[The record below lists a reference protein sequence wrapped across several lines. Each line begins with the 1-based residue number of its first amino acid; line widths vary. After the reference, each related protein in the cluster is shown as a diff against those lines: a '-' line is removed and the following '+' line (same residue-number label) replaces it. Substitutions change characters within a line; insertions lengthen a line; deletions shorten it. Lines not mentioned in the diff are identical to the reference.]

1 MTNLIDKMVTAWETA
16 HERAGYGSFAGSGVR
31 QQAAH
36 IVDRLIWVDPDQDHT
51 HLTTLFLGFLGT
63 SLGDTWDLY
72 ELAEELA
79 DEVRALVNA

>member
-51 HLTTLFLGFLGT
+51 HLTTL
-63 SLGDTWDLY
+63 
-72 ELAEELA
+72 
-79 DEVRALVNA
+79 